1 MTINE
6 SSGDTSDN
14 LAWARREVLDLV
26 DRLVLAVDS
35 DDFAAVS
42 GRLARLTNDTVDP
55 ARRLALLLQLSVA
68 IAGTVDVAE
77 ARHGVDRESLVLDLA
92 PTLRSCLH
100 EPRQPVRCATI
111 AAA

>member
-1 MTINE
+1 MTTYSTPE
-6 SSGDTSDN
+6 DAASET

-26 DRLVLAVDS
+26 DRLVLAVDT

-42 GRLARLTNDTVDP
+42 GRLARLANDTVDP
-55 ARRLALLLQLSVA
+55 SRRLALLLQLSIA

-77 ARHGVDRESLVLDLA
+77 TRRGVDRERLVADLA
-92 PTLRSCLH
+92 PAMRNCLH
-100 EPRQPVRCATI
+100 EPRGNGRCST

>member
-1 MTINE
+1 MTTNQ
-6 SSGDTSDN
+6 SCGDASDN
-14 LAWARREVLDLV
+14 LAWARREVLNLV
-26 DRLVLAVDS
+26 ERLVLAADN

-77 ARHGVDRESLVLDLA
+77 ARRGVDRESLVLDLA
-92 PTLRSCLH
+92 PALRTCLH
-100 EPRQPVRCATI
+100 EHRQPARCTSS